1 MNIQTLTL
9 GPLATNCYLVRQDGC
24 SRVVIIDPAAN
35 SKKLLA
41 ALQEQGLTLEAI
53 FLTHAHFDH
62 IGALKKDDPSHM
74 CHDLL
79 LYTDTYREGDALTA
93 AGLRF
98 RVLSTPGHT
107 PGSVCLLCEN
117 ALFSGDT
124 LFAGSYGR
132 TDFPGGSDAAMSA
145 SLKRLSTLPPE
156 TRVLPGHGLAST
168 IADELRTNP
177 YLRGGFAG

>member
-62 IGALKKDDPSHM
+62 IGAASAIKD
-74 CHDLL
+74 
-79 LYTDTYREGDALTA
+79 A
-93 AGLRF
+93 AGAKTMLPKEDR
-98 RVLSTPGHT
+98 S
-107 PGSVCLLCEN
+107 
-117 ALFSGDT
+117 LFLNPRSGGDI
-124 LFAGSYGR
+124 FPSYDG
-132 TDFPGGSDAAMSA
+132 
-145 SLKRLSTLPPE
+145 
-156 TRVLPGHGLAST
+156 
-168 IADELRTNP
+168 
-177 YLRGGFAG
+177 

>member
-1 MNIQTLTL
+1 MHA
-9 GPLATNCYLVRQDGC
+9 ATQAPVFVG
-24 SRVVIIDPAAN
+24 
-35 SKKLLA
+35 
-41 ALQEQGLTLEAI
+41 EA
-53 FLTHAHFDH
+53 D
-62 IGALKKDDPSHM
+62 KDDPSHM

-79 LYTDTYREGDALTA
+79 LYTDTYREGDELTA

-117 ALFSGDT
+117 TLFSGDT

-156 TRVLPGHGLAST
+156 TRVLPGHGPAST

>member
-1 MNIQTLTL
+1 MQNKPKKHLPRLAVAAIIIAAALTLT
-9 GPLATNCYLVRQDGC
+9 
-24 SRVVIIDPAAN
+24 AA
-35 SKKLLA
+35 A
-41 ALQEQGLTLEAI
+41 AAV
-53 FLTHAHFDH
+53 
-62 IGALKKDDPSHM
+62 DPSHM

-79 LYTDTYREGDALTA
+79 LYTDTYREGDELTA

-117 ALFSGDT
+117 TLFSGDT

-156 TRVLPGHGLAST
+156 TRVLPGHGPAST